1 MAKYLVHADGASR
14 GNPGTA
20 SYGVVIRDEQSGRV
34 VAEIGEPI
42 GVATNNVAEYRGLVA
57 GLERVRDLDPAATVL
72 VRMDSKL
79 VIEQMTGRWAIK
91 HPDMRELALRAKAI
105 LPAAQVEYQWVA
117 RAENSAADALANEA
131 LDSGRLI
138 DRAPSAAGRVSV
150 VPEDPRPILRGA
162 GRPGLP
168 GWSFQGDATVVTL
181 VRHGVTASTV
191 AKKFSGTNGAD
202 LPLVDL
208 GVAQAKSAGE
218 AIAARG
224 GADLVVASPLL
235 RTQQT
240 AACISEALGL
250 SADAVLTH
258 DGVRETDFGAWDGLT
273 WEEAIAQ
280 YPRDVEAWLGA
291 PAVPPPGGESYA
303 QTYERVGDAMRDLL
317 HEHAGKRIVIV
328 THVPPV
334 KSLVL
339 HAIDAPLEAMFR
351 MEVRPASLTTIAW
364 FPDGNTSLRGFSDIS
379 HLAHLD

>member
-1 MAKYLVHADGASR
+1 MTRYLIHADGASR
-14 GNPGTA
+14 GNPGAA
-20 SYGVVIRDEQSGRV
+20 SYGVVIRDADSREV
-34 VAEIGEPI
+34 VAEVGEPI
-42 GVATNNVAEYRGLVA
+42 GIATNNVAEYRGLVA
-57 GLERVRDLDPAATVL
+57 GLERVRDLDPAAHVL

-105 LPAAQVEYQWVA
+105 LPAGQVSYEWVG
-117 RAENSAADALANEA
+117 RADNSEADAIANEA

-138 DRAPSAAGRVSV
+138 DRAPALKGRESV
-150 VPEDPRPILRGA
+150 VPEDPRPLLRGE

-168 GWSFQGDATVVTL
+168 GWSFQGSATLVTL

-191 AKKFSGTNGAD
+191 AKRFSGTNGAD

-208 GVAQAKSAGE
+208 GVAQAQAAGA

-224 GADLVVASPLL
+224 GADVVVASPLL
-235 RTQQT
+235 RTRQT
-240 AACISEALGL
+240 AAHISAALGL
-250 SADAVLTH
+250 DTDSVQTH
-258 DGVRETDFGAWDGLT
+258 DGMRETDFGAWDGLT
-273 WEEAIAQ
+273 WEQAKEQ
-280 YPRDVEAWLGA
+280 YPRELEAWLGA

-303 QTYERVGDAMRDLL
+303 HTYARVGDAMRDLL
-317 HEHAGKRIVIV
+317 HEHAGAHIVIV
-328 THVPPV
+328 THVTPV

-364 FPDGNTSLRGFSDIS
+364 FPDGNTSLRGFSDTS
-379 HLAHLD
+379 HLSHLD